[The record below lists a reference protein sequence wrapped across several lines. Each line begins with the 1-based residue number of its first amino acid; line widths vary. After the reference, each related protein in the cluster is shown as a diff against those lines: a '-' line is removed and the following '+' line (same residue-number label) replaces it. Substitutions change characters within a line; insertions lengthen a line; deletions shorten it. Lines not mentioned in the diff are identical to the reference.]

1 MSTGPVNAGSEVA
14 PVRGLPLAAEARR
27 QVARRRTQV
36 VAGLLVI
43 LPLLLVGAFAL
54 GDGGDGDAPALVD
67 LATSGGGNFAFFV
80 LFAVTGFLLTIVV
93 ALLAGDTVASEAGW
107 STLRY
112 LLAAPVPRSRLL
124 RSKLVVALAS
134 AALAMLLLLGVSLA
148 VGTAFYGW
156 QPVTTPMGTRLSGAD
171 IAVRL
176 AVAAGYLLVS
186 SLWVAGLAFCLG
198 TFTDTPLGAVGGAV
212 LLSIVSGIL
221 DSIDALGDL
230 REGLPTHHAYAWL
243 DALGTEVVWG
253 QMTRGALWSVL
264 YATLATWVAW
274 WHFARKDVL
283 S

>member
-1 MSTGPVNAGSEVA
+1 MSSPASVGPVRA
-14 PVRGLPLAAEARR
+14 LPLAAEARR

-36 VAGLLVI
+36 VAGLLVL

-54 GDGGDGDAPALVD
+54 GDGDDGGAPALVD
-67 LATSGGGNFAFFV
+67 LATSGGGNFTLFV

-93 ALLAGDTVASEAGW
+93 ALLAGDTVASEASW
-107 STLRY
+107 SSLRY

-124 RSKLVVALAS
+124 RSKLLVALAS
-134 AALAMLLLLGVSLA
+134 TAVALLLLVGVSLA
-148 VGTAFYGW
+148 VGTVFYGW
-156 QPVTTPMGTRLSGAD
+156 QPVTTPLGTRLEGAD
-171 IAVRL
+171 VVTRL
-176 AVAAGYLLVS
+176 AVATAYLLLS

-198 TFTDTPLGAVGGAV
+198 TWTDAPLGAVGGAV

-253 QMTRGALWSVL
+253 QMTRGVLWSVL
-264 YATLATWVAW
+264 YATIAAWVAW